1 MRIFIGLSE
10 IANMAA
16 TYADGF
22 RALGHETYTAVRTRH
37 RFYPDRDYDVVLDE
51 AWAPPGGQDR
61 ARGELRS
68 RLSRLVSRPIV
79 LARAVRRCDTFVFIF
94 GTSFLPRYWD
104 YPLLKLLGKRIVCV
118 FCGSDILYGPA
129 YEQEMRAM
137 GLAGDLGDVFDH
149 YRGLPYNRY
158 SMKLRRVR
166 AAERWADLVLSQP
179 SMGQLQR
186 RPYRRINLPMDLSRY
201 RFAVHDRRVP
211 KVLHAPSRRN
221 IKGSRYVQEAVDT
234 LRSEGVELEF
244 QCLEGVA
251 NEQVRASLSEAD
263 IVIDQ
268 LMSQTVATFALE
280 GLAAGNA
287 VLARYEPEYARVPP
301 GCPVVR
307 TTAHTLV
314 DRLREVIVDR
324 GLRRRLAHAG
334 RPYVEEHHDHRVV
347 AKQIL
352 DWLDRDGIQ
361 DCDFEPTFF
370 EEGFTPPSLRERWGE
385 FVRCWRQRFSRVLGL
400 ASPRRSAPPTDVA

>member
-10 IANMAA
+10 IANIAA

-22 RALGHETYTAVRTRH
+22 RALGHETYTAVTTRH

-51 AWAPPGGQDR
+51 ARAPAARQDR
-61 ARGELRS
+61 AIRR
-68 RLSRLVSRPIV
+68 RLSQLVARPAV
-79 LARAVRRCDTFVFIF
+79 LARAARRCDTFVLIF

-118 FCGSDILYGPA
+118 FCGSDVLYGPA
-129 YEQEMRAM
+129 YEQEMRAR
-137 GLAGDLGDVFDH
+137 GIAEDLADVFDY
-149 YRGLPYNRY
+149 YRSLPCHRY

-179 SMGQLQR
+179 SMGQLQT
-186 RPYRRINLPMDLSRY
+186 RPYRRVNLPLDLSRY
-201 RFAVHDRRVP
+201 DFAVHDRRVP

-221 IKGSRYVQEAVDT
+221 IKGTRYVRAAVDT
-234 LRSEGVELEF
+234 LRREGVEFEF

-251 NEQVRASLSEAD
+251 NDEVRVSLSGAD

-280 GLAAGNA
+280 GLATGNA
-287 VLARYEPEYARVPP
+287 VLARYEPEYTRVPP
-301 GCPVVR
+301 GCPVVN
-307 TTAHTLV
+307 TTAEALV

-324 GLRRRLAHAG
+324 GLRGRLAHAG
-334 RPYVEEHHDHRVV
+334 RPYVEAHHDHR
-347 AKQIL
+347 AIAQQIL
-352 DWLDRDGIQ
+352 DWLDRDGI
-361 DCDFEPTFF
+361 DDHDFEPTFF
-370 EEGFTPPSLRERWGE
+370 GEGFTPPSLRERWGE
-385 FVRCWRQRFSRVLGL
+385 LVRCWRWRLSHLVDL
-400 ASPRRSAPPTDVA
+400 ASPHRSQPTADVT